1 MCGAMESVCGVM
13 ECVCCVCC
21 VMEGV
26 RVLCDGKCGVWR
38 VCVGSV
44 MESVWCDG
52 GCACVV

>member
-1 MCGAMESVCGVM
+1 MCS
-13 ECVCCVCC
+13 

-26 RVLCDGKCGVWR
+26 RVLCDGKCGMWR